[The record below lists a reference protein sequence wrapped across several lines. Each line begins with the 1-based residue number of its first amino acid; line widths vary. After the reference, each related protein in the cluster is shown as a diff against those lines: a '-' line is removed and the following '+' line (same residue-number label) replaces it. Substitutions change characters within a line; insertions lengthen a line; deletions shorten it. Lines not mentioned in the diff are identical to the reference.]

1 MPNANRGAGV
11 VSRLDAIPINYL
23 ARAGEVMSEAGFSID
38 ASLTG
43 SNLQFVDLQNSEAE
57 IDKDDYYVILEAII
71 KAVDID
77 GFGLRVGH
85 KFSVGDYG
93 VLGYAFLSSPTL
105 MSAIKTFFRY
115 QAIVGS
121 GAMFEEA
128 IKLED
133 SRVVI
138 TATSHLPEG
147 ALNRYEVE
155 SSFGQWSKTAESIS
169 MNGASLD
176 FTQVNFKFPKPS
188 YSSMYDD
195 MFNCAVYFGQPEN
208 QIIFDRETLDQRFTM
223 ANEVTASLC
232 ENQCQEILQNLKKQ
246 GGLVED
252 VRRIIINNPGQLA
265 QPENIAAQLNMSYRT
280 LRRRLNTEGF
290 SFKQIHK
297 EVVMGLATAYLRQT
311 ELSTQ
316 EIAFLVGYSEVA
328 NFHRAFK
335 SWFNQTPG
343 AYRQSRDQSI

>member
-1 MPNANRGAGV
+1 MPNVNRGAGV

-23 ARAGEVMSEAGFSID
+23 TRASEVMAEAGFSID
-38 ASLTG
+38 AFLSESEFQFTDFQ
-43 SNLQFVDLQNSEAE
+43 NLESE
-57 IDKDDYYVILEAII
+57 IDKDDYYAVLQRII

-105 MSAIKTFFRY
+105 VSAIKTFFRY
-115 QAIVGS
+115 QTIVGN

-128 IKLED
+128 INLKE
-133 SRVVI
+133 SSVVI
-138 TATSHLPEG
+138 TAKSHLLEP

-155 SSFGQWSKTAESIS
+155 ASFGQWAKTADSIS
-169 MNGASLD
+169 MNGASLQ
-176 FTQVNFKFPKPS
+176 FTRVNFEFSKPS
-188 YSSMYDD
+188 YASMYDQI
-195 MFNCAVYFGQPEN
+195 FNCPLYFGQPEN
-208 QIIFDRETLDQRFTM
+208 QIIFDRDTLDQRFTM
-223 ANEVTASLC
+223 ANEITASLC
-232 ENQCQEILQNLKKQ
+232 ENQCQEILRSLKKQ

-252 VRRIIINNPGQLA
+252 VRRIIINKPGEITP
-265 QPENIAAQLNMSYRT
+265 PEEIAVQLNMSYRT
-280 LRRRLNTEGF
+280 LRRRLSAEGV

-297 EVVMGLATAYLRQT
+297 EVVMTLATSYLRQT
-311 ELSTQ
+311 DLSTQ

-335 SWFNQTPG
+335 IWFNQTPG
-343 AYRQSRDQSI
+343 AYRQSTKPLN

>member
-1 MPNANRGAGV
+1 MPNVNRGAGV
-11 VSRLDAIPINYL
+11 VSRLDTIPINYL
-23 ARAGEVMSEAGFSID
+23 ARASEVISEAGFSID
-38 ASLTG
+38 TFLSESQLEPA
-43 SNLQFVDLQNSEAE
+43 DLQNIEAE
-57 IDKDDYYVILEAII
+57 IAKDDYYSVLETII
-71 KAVDID
+71 KAIDID

-115 QAIVGS
+115 QTIVGN

-128 IKLED
+128 INLEG

-138 TATSHLPEG
+138 TAKSHLPAG

-155 SSFGQWSKTAESIS
+155 ASFGQWSKTAESIS

-176 FTQVNFKFPKPS
+176 FTQVNFNFSKPA
-188 YSSMYDD
+188 YAAMYDV
-195 MFNCAVYFGQPEN
+195 MFNCPVQFDQPEN

-223 ANEVTASLC
+223 ANEITASLC

-252 VRRIIINNPGQLA
+252 VRRIIINKPGQMA
-265 QPENIAAQLNMSYRT
+265 QPEDIANQLNMSYRT
-280 LRRRLNTEGF
+280 LRRRLSAEGL

-311 ELSTQ
+311 DLSTQ

-335 SWFNQTPG
+335 TWFNQTPG
-343 AYRQSRDQSI
+343 AYRQSHSALD

>member
-23 ARAGEVMSEAGFSID
+23 VRASEVMSEAGFSID

-43 SNLQFVDLQNSEAE
+43 SHVQLVDLQNSEAE

-115 QAIVGS
+115 QAVVGNS
-121 GAMFEEA
+121 AMFEEE

-155 SSFGQWSKTAESIS
+155 SSFGQW
-169 MNGASLD
+169 
-176 FTQVNFKFPKPS
+176 
-188 YSSMYDD
+188 
-195 MFNCAVYFGQPEN
+195 
-208 QIIFDRETLDQRFTM
+208 
-223 ANEVTASLC
+223 
-232 ENQCQEILQNLKKQ
+232 
-246 GGLVED
+246 
-252 VRRIIINNPGQLA
+252 
-265 QPENIAAQLNMSYRT
+265 
-280 LRRRLNTEGF
+280 
-290 SFKQIHK
+290 
-297 EVVMGLATAYLRQT
+297 
-311 ELSTQ
+311 
-316 EIAFLVGYSEVA
+316 
-328 NFHRAFK
+328 
-335 SWFNQTPG
+335 
-343 AYRQSRDQSI
+343 